1 LNTNLKILT
10 LKLLVYNSIII
21 IMERISVKSSE
32 LRSIGYDE
40 SRKIL
45 EIEFHHGGVYQYSGV
60 SKKIYD
66 NLMNSVSSHAQYY
79 DRYIKNRYRR
89 NKIL

>member
-1 LNTNLKILT
+1 MDR
-10 LKLLVYNSIII
+10 V
-21 IMERISVKSSE
+21 SVKSSE
-32 LRSIGYDE
+32 IRSIGYDE
-40 SRKIL
+40 SVKIL

-66 NLMNSVSSHAQYY
+66 NLMKSVISHGQYY